1 MGFVGGSGTGKSV
14 LTRAI
19 LRLLPNKAGKST
31 YSDLISTKVSL
42 AESDAIERRIG
53 VMFQQGALF
62 SGLTVKQNVQMP
74 MREHL
79 KLSPQLADELA
90 MLKIELGWPQS

>member
-14 LTRAI
+14 LTRTI
-19 LRLLPNKAGKST
+19 LGLIPKRSGT
-31 YSDLISTKVSL
+31 IEMFGSDLDHLSL
-42 AESDAIERRIG
+42 AEHDAIERRIG

-62 SGLTVKQNVQMP
+62 SGLTVKQNVQVP

-79 KLSPQLADELA
+79 KLSPT
-90 MLKIELGWPQS
+90 SRR